1 MKISELV
8 AGLEALMRAQGD
20 VDVYYVKEDGE
31 VVLW

>member
-8 AGLEALMRAQGD
+8 AELEVLLAAKGD